1 MPPETPS
8 FSARS
13 KYMPL
18 LENSSVL
25 RWYKNVARG
34 AQTTADV
41 YLRRLGSFC
50 NQMNTTPSQLVKIK
64 SKGIHTLLL
73 DFIEDEEKQGKAGS
87 FIETTIKA
95 VRSWLDFNGIQMTY
109 KVKIRGARQTPTLQ
123 DERVPTQ
130 DELRRIFHAAI
141 PKDRCSCALMA
152 HSGLRPE
159 VLGNYLGT
167 DGLRIKDFP
176 ELRIQGED
184 LAFETVPTFIIV
196 RPELSKTRRQYFTFL
211 SEEGCEYMVEYLK
224 ERRQNGEALTDDSDV
239 IAPKVRTKAF
249 IRSINIGDGVRKAIR
264 AAGFKWRPYV
274 LRAYFDTQLLLAES
288 KGKITHTY
296 RAFFMGHVGDIEARY
311 TTNKG
316 RLPKDLIE
324 DMRVAY
330 KRCQPLLQTT
340 KAGSGEEELRSSFR
354 RQLLLLTGMNEEE
367 MGKLNVDGMTDQE
380 IQDILKH
387 RLPKALLNNGN
398 RQKVVPTDEV
408 EVFITQGWEFVNT
421 LPNARAII
429 RLPS

>member
-1 MPPETPS
+1 MPPEPPP

-34 AQTTADV
+34 AQTTADI

-50 NQMNTTPSQLVKIK
+50 NQMKTTPSQLLKVKPK
-64 SKGIHTLLL
+64 RIHSLLL
-73 DFIEDEEKQGKAGS
+73 DFIDDEEQQGKAGS
-87 FIETTIKA
+87 FIETSIKA
-95 VRSWLDFNGIQMTY
+95 VRSWLDFNGVQMTY

-130 DELRRIFHAAI
+130 DELRRILHAAI
-141 PKDRCSCALMA
+141 PKDRCSCVLMA

-167 DGLRIKDFP
+167 DGLRIKDFS
-176 ELRIQGED
+176 ELRIQGKD
-184 LAFETVPTFIIV
+184 LAFETIPTLVTV
-196 RPELSKTRRQYFTFL
+196 RPELSKSRRQYFTFL
-211 SEEGCEYMVEYLK
+211 SEEGCEYLVEYLK
-224 ERRQNGEALTDDSDV
+224 ERMQNDEVLNGDSDI

-264 AAGFKWRPYV
+264 TAGFKWRPYV

-288 KGKITHTY
+288 KGKITHPY
-296 RAFFMGHVGDIEARY
+296 RQFFMGHIGDIEARY

-324 DMRVAY
+324 DMREAY
-330 KRCQPLLQTT
+330 KRCQPYLQTT
-340 KAGSGEEELRSSFR
+340 KAGAGEEELKASFR
-354 RQLLLLTGMNEEE
+354 RQLLLLTGMKEDE
-367 MGKLNVDGMTDQE
+367 MDKLNINDMTDEE
-380 IQDILKH
+380 IQDILKR
-387 RLPKALLNNGN
+387 RLPRAIMNNGN
-398 RQKVVPTDEV
+398 RQKVVPTEEV
-408 EVFITQGWEFVNT
+408 ETFITQGWEFVNV
-421 LPNARAII
+421 LPNAKAII